1 MLLGN
6 FFSNIDESTI
16 WFTVLIVIMVIHAIW
31 GHSKTL
37 LPKLLHIRGIV
48 TGYKLVFPN
57 IWDLIYLMALVTIV
71 TRITILK
78 VPSASDVTQE
88 YTQVGVIVTLL
99 VAAMMDIMSMSIG
112 RGENLQSAKD
122 KDQTYE
128 GKLKII
134 TDIVRIGLFEVL
146 IGFIDLILIFLIE
159 SMNGLVLKVL
169 RAMIYWIFYLFSF
182 NILAIMHKL
191 YLLYSEYYKNNN

>member
-1 MLLGN
+1 MLLRN

-71 TRITILK
+71 TRITIL
-78 VPSASDVTQE
+78 
-88 YTQVGVIVTLL
+88 
-99 VAAMMDIMSMSIG
+99 
-112 RGENLQSAKD
+112 
-122 KDQTYE
+122 
-128 GKLKII
+128 
-134 TDIVRIGLFEVL
+134 
-146 IGFIDLILIFLIE
+146 
-159 SMNGLVLKVL
+159 
-169 RAMIYWIFYLFSF
+169 
-182 NILAIMHKL
+182 
-191 YLLYSEYYKNNN
+191 